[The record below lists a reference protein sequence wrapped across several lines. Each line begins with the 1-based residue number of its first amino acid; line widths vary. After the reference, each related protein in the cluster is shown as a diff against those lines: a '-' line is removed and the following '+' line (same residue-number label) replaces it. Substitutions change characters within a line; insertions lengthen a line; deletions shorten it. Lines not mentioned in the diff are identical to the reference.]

1 VGTAAPGCPSSAARQ
16 LAGGVSNAREPT
28 VAIPAKYAC
37 RTARS
42 AITCLVLTM
51 DPGPQSAAFKP
62 RPVRNLLLLGALFI
76 VGFVCSRS
84 LRFNYSLFN
93 YIFGWAVLCIPFFA
107 LRPILQLGKLSGFI
121 GLILASPILLISLLL
136 ILTSVAC
143 DFDLHPYTKGSCLQD
158 LGRIEQSGYSVHLI
172 LDEDCAGGA
181 LSSVSLYIEQRRRI
195 LPGIY
200 IFRMVDSFPESDG
213 QIRSAGTDSVYAHIP
228 SAWRHQPVDHI
239 YLLKKHVYF

>member
-1 VGTAAPGCPSSAARQ
+1 MGTAAPSCPSSAARQ

-143 DFDLHPYTKGSCLQD
+143 DRPRRSCHDRLVEEAES
-158 LGRIEQSGYSVHLI
+158 RIVSRGLNFGWPHIVKTTS
-172 LDEDCAGGA
+172 CA
-181 LSSVSLYIEQRRRI
+181 
-195 LPGIY
+195 
-200 IFRMVDSFPESDG
+200 IFR
-213 QIRSAGTDSVYAHIP
+213 
-228 SAWRHQPVDHI
+228 
-239 YLLKKHVYF
+239 LKHDAPNWVIEP